1 MERVLVSACLL
12 GARVRYHGGDARA
25 QHDALDRWLAEG
37 RVVAL
42 CPEVAGGLSTPRPP
56 AEIVERGS
64 RLRVLTNESRDVTG
78 AFERGAAIAAHAV
91 QEHGIRIAVL
101 KDGSPSC
108 GSSRIY
114 DGTFSG
120 RAVAGDGV
128 TAARLRSLGV
138 RIFNEMELDQAA
150 AYLAHLEE
158 PPTLRDN
165 REISCSPLSP

>member
-37 RVVAL
+37 RVIAL

-78 AFERGAAIAAHAV
+78 AFERGAAIAARAV

-101 KDGSPSC
+101 K
-108 GSSRIY
+108 
-114 DGTFSG
+114 

-128 TAARLRSLGV
+128 TVAHLRSLGV
-138 RIFNEMELDQAA
+138 RIFNETELDQAA
-150 AYLAHLEE
+150 VYLAHLEE
-158 PPTLRDN
+158 PPT
-165 REISCSPLSP
+165 